1 MLRPVRRLIRRSLR
15 SFGYDI
21 CSSDDRR
28 DPFDDMKRLV
38 YASPLVFEVGANK
51 GQGIDNFRETFQN
64 PHIHA
69 FEPGRVAFGDL
80 TKNYGTCRHVTLN
93 NMALG
98 SRKQTRMFLESDLY
112 GTSSFLETGCN
123 DWGSTAKR
131 YPVEIN
137 TVDCYCDTTKIE
149 RIDILRSYTEGFDF
163 EVLKGAERTLARGG
177 IHLVHVEINFAER
190 GMPPADG
197 IMRFLREHRFAVV
210 AFYNFDYIDNH
221 AQWANG
227 LFRYSD

>member
-21 CSSDDRR
+21 CSPDERR

-38 YASPLVFEVGANK
+38 SASPLIFEVGANIGK
-51 GQGIDNFRETFQN
+51 GINEFREAFQN

-69 FEPGRVAFGDL
+69 FEPSHVAFTAL
-80 TKNYGTCRHVTLN
+80 KNNYGSYRDVTLN

-98 SRKQTRMFLESDLY
+98 SRRETRTFLESEEY

-123 DWGSTAKR
+123 EWGSTAKR
-131 YPVEIN
+131 YPVDIS
-137 TVDCYCDTTKIE
+137 TVDDYCDTKQVE
-149 RIDILRSYTEGFDF
+149 KIDILRSYTEGFDF
-163 EVLKGAERTLARGG
+163 DVLKGAERTIARGG
-177 IHLVHVEINFAER
+177 ICLVHVELNLAER
-190 GMPPADG
+190 GMPAADE

-210 AFYNFDYIDNH
+210 AFYHFEYSNNH
-221 AQWANG
+221 ARWANG
-227 LFRYSD
+227 LFRYSN